1 MKICAQRSCYLINY
15 VQIILFKQLGANSA
29 SSCSLEPQ
37 QKTSGR
43 RNKSAW
49 RTPAL
54 QTFGLRPF
62 QFDEREEETEPG
74 QTGLRRPGESLSNR
88 RREAT
93 VAAPLLDSTHLPLKG
108 KRNGQGCDIPIFNG
122 PLVVRAVPRLK
133 LQGPPGRRRRPKGEL
148 PSEPAK
154 NEASAKIGVLKRVSF
169 ATAFSEGRRS
179 LLAIK
184 MLIWVSVKQRAK
196 CQWKV
201 VFTHYW

>member
-1 MKICAQRSCYLINY
+1 MRSAELLPNQLRSNY
-15 VQIILFKQLGANSA
+15 PFQTIGGQLGVQ
-29 SSCSLEPQ
+29 L
-37 QKTSGR
+37 
-43 RNKSAW
+43 
-49 RTPAL
+49 L
-54 QTFGLRPF
+54 LRAPT
-62 QFDEREEETEPG
+62 ETEPG

-93 VAAPLLDSTHLPLKG
+93 VAAPLLDSTHLPLRG